1 MRRRLVGLDGVDGVG
16 RVGRV
21 GGVGGAHLSR
31 GAMSTWVS
39 LIIWLARWAYRV
51 GPRLSGAV
59 SVEAR
64 SVALGLRLAL
74 WKCGWCLSLAGLAC
88 AHSVRFGG
96 GSVPCQDHV
105 SCKKHVQ
112 GTEPGRPP
120 DPRPAPPTPPQTPGV
135 EPRSCRTAFLQNL
148 HTPLTPGRAFLHTL
162 NTRARPRRVRRHV
175 AHVALFFCEQVLSRF
190 LAAHALP
197 DGRLHGTR
205 RCTRR
210 RRCSPPW

>member
-1 MRRRLVGLDGVDGVG
+1 
-16 RVGRV
+16 
-21 GGVGGAHLSR
+21 
-31 GAMSTWVS
+31 MSTWVS

-64 SVALGLRLAL
+64 SVTLGLRLAL

-135 EPRSCRTAFLQNL
+135 EPRSCRTASHTRETKARASARRTRRSLFLRAGSKQVPCCTRTSRWA
-148 HTPLTPGRAFLHTL
+148 TPWHSQMHAPTPMLA
-162 NTRARPRRVRRHV
+162 AV
-175 AHVALFFCEQVLSRF
+175 VALVLAPVKTPMMLHHISLAECYAMSRREHCFFQ
-190 LAAHALP
+190 
-197 DGRLHGTR
+197 
-205 RCTRR
+205 CTCPHHCR
-210 RRCSPPW
+210 